1 MLYLYAITNGS
12 QLPEAAGLRGGSL
25 RAIGEGDVFAVVSE
39 LGGSRIEA
47 SEDDLWAHEAVVESL
62 METGVLPMRFGSSV
76 PNEEA
81 ARALLR
87 ERRQEFREALD
98 RVRGKVEL
106 GVRAVARSAEEPEP
120 VGAEGAGPGTTYMLA
135 RLEAERRGVK
145 AAARIH
151 EPLSAIARETARLP
165 ASSPGGVLNA
175 AYLVDRNR
183 VDSFRAR
190 VEELGEEIDG
200 AAVVCTGP
208 WPPYSFT
215 SFGGD
220 E

>member
-1 MLYLYAITNGS
+1 MLYLYAITERS
-12 QLPEAAGLRGGSL
+12 ELPDAAGLRGGSL
-25 RAIGEGDVFAVVSE
+25 RAIGGGDLVAVVSE
-39 LGGSRIEA
+39 LGDSRIEA
-47 SEDDLWAHEAVVESL
+47 GEDDLWTHEAVVESL
-62 METGVLPMRFGSSV
+62 MGTAVLPMRFGSSV

-81 ARALLR
+81 ALALLR
-87 ERRQEFREALD
+87 ERRQEFREAMD

-106 GVRAVARSAEEPEP
+106 GVRAVARSAAAPQSASA
-120 VGAEGAGPGTTYMLA
+120 GNAGPGTTYMLA
-135 RLEAERRGVK
+135 RLEEERRGAK

-151 EPLSAIARETARLP
+151 EPLAAIARETTRRP
-165 ASSPGGVLNA
+165 SSASGGMLSA
-175 AYLVDRNR
+175 AYLVDRER